1 MMTLGEAL
9 SVLLAVLAAATA
21 GLVGSFALMK
31 RITLA
36 GDAISHIAL
45 PGLGLALLFKIQ
57 PILGGAATLV
67 AGAVL
72 IWKLQRH
79 TSLSTE
85 TAIGVIFSSALAVGA
100 LVTPSEDLVEALFGN
115 FQALSPAAFAVYAA
129 LSFLVVGFIFGR
141 RNQLLL
147 SIFSPDLAAATGV
160 NIDRLNLLY
169 LLSFVATIILG
180 LRFLGALLVGA
191 LIIIPAATS
200 YQLTHQLRS
209 FLLVSTLAS
218 VAAVGAGLAV
228 SRATGLALG
237 PSVVSLSAAFFLL
250 SFLKRK
256 T

>member
-1 MMTLGEAL
+1 MMPGEAF

-45 PGLGLALLFKIQ
+45 PGLGLALLLKIQ

-72 IWKLQRH
+72 IWKLQRR

-85 TAIGVIFSSALAVGA
+85 TAIGVIFSAALAVGA
-100 LVTPSEDLVEALFGN
+100 LITPSEDLIEALFGN
-115 FQALSPAAFAVYAA
+115 FQALSPASFALYTA
-129 LSFLVVGFIFGR
+129 LSLLVVGFILGW
-141 RNQLLL
+141 RNQLVLTT
-147 SIFSPDLAAATGV
+147 FSPDLAAATGV

-209 FLLVSTLAS
+209 FLAVSSLMSVLS
-218 VAAVGAGLAV
+218 VAVGLILV
-228 SRATGLALG
+228 HFRPVELG
-237 PSVVSLSAAFFLL
+237 PTVITVSAALFLL
-250 SFLKRK
+250 SLLRRK
-256 T
+256 K